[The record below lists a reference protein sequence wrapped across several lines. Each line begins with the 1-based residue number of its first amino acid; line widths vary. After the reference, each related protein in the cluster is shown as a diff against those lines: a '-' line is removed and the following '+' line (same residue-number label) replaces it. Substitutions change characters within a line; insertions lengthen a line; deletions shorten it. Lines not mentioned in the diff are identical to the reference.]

1 MNEKRYSALR
11 SVVATGMNAAARLR
25 TVEDALRRAG
35 EDAQGTPPSLDEER
49 CRILREEL
57 RGIVEEAGLPPE
69 ITRAEEAIAHLLG
82 DCAVCSRTARGGR
95 GGVRMQKGASAQSTA
110 PKAATEE
117 GDDWVELAKK
127 PSSTRKAASAL
138 HTAESG
144 IRRLV
149 IRKSSRT
156 QK

>member
-11 SVVATGMNAAARLR
+11 SIVATGMNAAARLR
-25 TVEDALRRAG
+25 DVEDALRRAG
-35 EDAQGTPPSLDEER
+35 EDVAGTPSSLDEGR

-57 RGIVEEAGLPPE
+57 RGIVEEAELPPE
-69 ITRAEEAIAHLLG
+69 ITCAEAAIAHLLG
-82 DCAVCSRTARGGR
+82 DCAACSRAAEDGR
-95 GGVRMQKGASAQSTA
+95 GGVQSQKGAPAQSTA
-110 PKAATEE
+110 HRPAEEE
-117 GDDWVELAKK
+117 GDDWVELTEK

-138 HTAESG
+138 RTADSG